1 MVLLLIEPLT
11 SIEKGIGL
19 VGGKILG
26 WCFFSG
32 VRVVGFGGKVVTL
45 G

>member
-26 WCFFSG
+26 CGFF
-32 VRVVGFGGKVVTL
+32 VG
-45 G
+45 